1 MGLQPGCWV
10 QLHVG
15 QVDVSMENCSM
26 KTGAFC
32 PKCGQKGFFFFCSF
46 LNLSRL
52 CWEQVLWQKS
62 SFLIMMPQLSYLKVS
77 RGNA

>member
-32 PKCGQKGFFFFCSF
+32 PKCGQKGFFFLLFF
-46 LNLSRL
+46 FKL
-52 CWEQVLWQKS
+52 EQVVLGTGSLAKEFFS
-62 SFLIMMPQLSYLKVS
+62 YYDATVKLSE
-77 RGNA
+77 GI

>member
-32 PKCGQKGFFFFCSF
+32 PKCGQKGFFFVV
-46 LNLSRL
+46 
-52 CWEQVLWQKS
+52 VL
-62 SFLIMMPQLSYLKVS
+62 F
-77 RGNA
+77 